1 MTGDHVFMLVLGG
14 FGAATKK
21 NCVGN
26 NYVSLV

>member
-1 MTGDHVFMLVLGG
+1 MLVLGG

-21 NCVGN
+21 NRVGN